1 MSFTIITAEQRS
13 PEWFQARAGRLT
25 GSVADAVTATLKSG
39 GEPAARRDLRIQ
51 LAVERLTSRPEMD
64 GFINAAMQRG
74 IDLEPVA
81 RGAYEAATGNMVRS
95 TGFLQHDELMV
106 GCSLD
111 GDVDAFQGIV
121 EIKCPKS
128 ATHLGYVKAGKLP
141 TDYVA
146 QVTHNL
152 WVSNAAWCDFVS
164 FDDRLPEDLQLLIVR
179 VSKDE
184 LNVDAYAAAAQKFLE
199 EVDAEV
205 RAINAMRSP
214 Q

>member
-1 MSFTIITAEQRS
+1 
-13 PEWFQARAGRLT
+13 
-25 GSVADAVTATLKSG
+25 
-39 GEPAARRDLRIQ
+39 
-51 LAVERLTSRPEMD
+51 
-64 GFINAAMQRG
+64 
-74 IDLEPVA
+74 
-81 RGAYEAATGNMVRS
+81 
-95 TGFLQHDELMV
+95 MV

-111 GDVDAFQGIV
+111 GDVDDFQGIV

-128 ATHLGYVKAGKLP
+128 ATHLGYLKAGKLP
-141 TDYVA
+141 ADYLA

-152 WVSNAAWCDFVS
+152 WVSGSAWCDFVS

-179 VSKDE
+179 VTKDE